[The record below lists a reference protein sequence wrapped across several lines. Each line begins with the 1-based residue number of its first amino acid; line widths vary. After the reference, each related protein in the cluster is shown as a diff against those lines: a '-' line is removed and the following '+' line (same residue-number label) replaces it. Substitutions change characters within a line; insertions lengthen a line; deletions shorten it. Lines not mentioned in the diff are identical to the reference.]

1 MAQVVIDGPKLKQL
15 RLTKGV
21 TSEDLA
27 KKCGIAEKSILEIE
41 AGGRS
46 PREATLLAICKALDL
61 DPAAVMAVPAG
72 PAPARGGDA
81 GKKTA

>member
-1 MAQVVIDGPKLKQL
+1 MAQVSIDGPKLKQL
-15 RLTKGV
+15 RMTKGV
-21 TSEDLA
+21 TAEDLA

-41 AGGRS
+41 AGGRQ

-61 DPAAVMAVPAG
+61 DPAVVMVTAAPAG
-72 PAPARGGDA
+72 SGDA